1 METQRSGLL
10 IVGAGHAG
18 SELAVAARQG
28 GWSDRIVLLGDE
40 RVVPYQRPPLSKAYL
55 LGKADVD
62 ALALRPAAAYQAA
75 RVELLQGA
83 RMVAID
89 RTARTVTLADGA
101 MLRYD
106 KLALCT
112 GGRPRPFVCEGVDAQ
127 NPPSNLF
134 YLRTL
139 ADADGIRASL
149 GPGAQVA
156 VVGGGYVG
164 LEVAASAR
172 GLGARVTVIEAQ
184 PRVLARV
191 AGAEVSRFY
200 ESVHREAGVEILT
213 GTGVERVTCEGGRI
227 VAVHC
232 SNGQSVPADLVVA
245 GVGMLPNN
253 EAAVAVGLASE
264 GGILVDAL
272 ARTADPDIVAAG
284 DNTLQHHPLY
294 DRELR
299 LESVP
304 NALEQA
310 RAAAS
315 WLCGKPKPNRSVPWF
330 WSDQYDLKLQTAGLS
345 QGYDRC
351 LLRGNPDA
359 RSFCAFYLR
368 GGRLLAVDAVNRP
381 GDFMV
386 TRRALA
392 QQPVL
397 LNPASLT
404 DESLPLKE
412 IFSCQSTQNSGNP

>member
-1 METQRSGLL
+1 METEGSGLL

-28 GWSDRIVLLGDE
+28 GWTGRIVLLGDE

-55 LGKADVD
+55 LGKSDVE
-62 ALALRPAAAYQAA
+62 ALALRPATAYQAA

-83 RMVAID
+83 RLTAID
-89 RTARTVTLADGA
+89 RAARTVTLADGA
-101 MLRYD
+101 TLHYD

-112 GGRPRPFVCEGVDAQ
+112 GGRPRPFVCEGI
-127 NPPSNLF
+127 NPQHPPANLF

-149 GPGAQVA
+149 GPDAHVV

-172 GLGARVTVIEAQ
+172 GLGAHVTVIEAQ

-213 GTGVERVTCEGGRI
+213 GAGVERVTCEDGRI
-227 VAVHC
+227 
-232 SNGQSVPADLVVA
+232 
-245 GVGMLPNN
+245 
-253 EAAVAVGLASE
+253 EAAVAAGLAGE
-264 GGILVDAL
+264 GGIPVDEL

-284 DNTLQHHPLY
+284 DNTLQHHALY
-294 DRELR
+294 NRELR

-315 WLCGKPKPNRSVPWF
+315 WLCGKPKPDHSVPWF
-330 WSDQYDLKLQTAGLS
+330 WSDQYDLKLQMAGLA
-345 QGYDRC
+345 QGHDRC
-351 LLRGNPDA
+351 ILRGDPA
-359 RSFCAFYLR
+359 TRSFCAFYLQ
-368 GGRLLAVDAVNRP
+368 GNRLLAIDAVNRP
-381 GDFMV
+381 GDFML

-392 QQPVL
+392 QSMVVEAGQL
-397 LNPASLT
+397 A
-404 DESLPLKE
+404 DEGVPLKE
-412 IFSCQSTQNSGNP
+412 IFLNTTTPITGKP